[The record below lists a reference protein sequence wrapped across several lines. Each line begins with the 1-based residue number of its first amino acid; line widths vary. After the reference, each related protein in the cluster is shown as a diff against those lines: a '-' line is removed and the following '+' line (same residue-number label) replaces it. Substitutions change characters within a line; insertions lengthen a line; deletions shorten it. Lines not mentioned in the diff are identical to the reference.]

1 MRLTRLFAIA
11 LVALGISLTV
21 PAAHAVTFT
30 FANPGADIAAGGTGC
45 FTGGMDLCGTTLSW
59 TLGSVTVTASGLGT
73 PPTGSTKAV
82 IQDLFPD
89 HGGLGVVNRSASSG
103 VFSGLDEVNSG
114 ETLVLTFNQPVFLNA
129 VFFFDEDHDPLDP
142 DDTFTFKVDL
152 GSPSTHLFGDPFGDA
167 GTTFFFKYGGLDA
180 EDFYVA
186 SVEVE
191 PVPEPGT
198 LLLLGSGIVGLAGRA
213 RRRTRS

>member
-11 LVALGISLTV
+11 LVALGVSLAA

-30 FANPGADIAAGGTGC
+30 FADPGSLLPTSSVAC
-45 FTGGMDLCGTTLSW
+45 FNGDDRCGSTLSW
-59 TLGSVTVTASGLGT
+59 TVGSVSVTASGLGT
-73 PPTGSTKAV
+73 PPMGSTKAV
-82 IQDLFPD
+82 IQDRFPD
-89 HGGLGVVNRSASSG
+89 HGGLGVVNLSASSG
-103 VFSGLDEVNSG
+103 LFSGHDEVNSG

-129 VFFFDEDHDPLDP
+129 VTFFDEDHDPLDP
-142 DDTFTFKVDL
+142 DDTFRFKVDL
-152 GSPSTHLFGDPFGDA
+152 GSFSTHLFGDPFGDA
-167 GTTFFFKYGGLDA
+167 GTTFFFKYGGGDA

-198 LLLLGSGIVGLAGRA
+198 LLLLGSGMVGLVGRA
-213 RRRTRS
+213 RRRNRS